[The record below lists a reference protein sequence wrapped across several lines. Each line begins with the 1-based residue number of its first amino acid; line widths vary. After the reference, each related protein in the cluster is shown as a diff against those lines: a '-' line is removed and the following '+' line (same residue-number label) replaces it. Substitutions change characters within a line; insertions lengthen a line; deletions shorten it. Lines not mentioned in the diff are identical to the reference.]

1 VGEGGQLV
9 EVDRWV
15 GLAVEALGSG
25 EEEEGPDEMEEGQ

>member
-1 VGEGGQLV
+1 V

-25 EEEEGPDEMEEGQ
+25 EEEGPDEMEEGQ